1 MPSIK
6 ALNMVDTQIVV
17 EQKAEWSNYFL
28 GDSELW
34 TLYIRLFMGSIWML
48 LIIMKWKLIDFQ

>member
-17 EQKAEWSNYFL
+17 EQKDEWSNYFL

-34 TLYIRLFMGSIWML
+34 TLYIRLYMGSIWML

>member
-1 MPSIK
+1 MPSKK

-17 EQKAEWSNYFL
+17 EQKAEWSNCFL

-34 TLYIRLFMGSIWML
+34 SLYIRLYMGSIWML
-48 LIIMKWKLIDFQ
+48 LIIMKWNLIDFQ

>member
-17 EQKAEWSNYFL
+17 EQKDEWSNYFL

-34 TLYIRLFMGSIWML
+34 TLYIRLYMGSI
-48 LIIMKWKLIDFQ
+48 